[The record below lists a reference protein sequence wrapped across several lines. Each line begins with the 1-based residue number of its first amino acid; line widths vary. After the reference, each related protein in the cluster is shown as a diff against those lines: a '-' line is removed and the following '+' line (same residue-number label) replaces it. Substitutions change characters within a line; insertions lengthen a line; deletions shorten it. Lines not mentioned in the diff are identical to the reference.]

1 MFEAFK
7 LNTEEE
13 LKTYQKTLN
22 TLSIKNPYFQLD
34 YIDIFSEGIENL
46 VFFSYLNK
54 DNNSRIMMLIHL
66 NHIIIDKEETL
77 FYDAITPYGYS
88 GPISSTNVLEFDF
101 IEFWQKVDNWYVQNN
116 VVSEFVRFNLSNN
129 HLNYS
134 GEVFQTML
142 NIKGK
147 IIDEELQWKFFD
159 RKVRKNVNKAKRENL
174 KSNVYFNNIGDD
186 KIVEFFNIY
195 IETMIRTNALKKS
208 YYNLDDF
215 KRFIKL
221 NDEYCAICTV
231 YLNSFPIA
239 SELVLISKDSIYSFL
254 GGTDEKYFDKRPNDF
269 LKIALINW
277 ARNKNFKN
285 YVLGGGYGSEDG
297 IFKYK
302 KCFFPNDV
310 VNYYTGRKIINKEV
324 YNSLLAKSNQ
334 IRMSNELDHKNENFF
349 PMYRLTLGSIVK
361 P

>member
-142 NIKGK
+142 NI
-147 IIDEELQWKFFD
+147 
-159 RKVRKNVNKAKRENL
+159 
-174 KSNVYFNNIGDD
+174 
-186 KIVEFFNIY
+186 
-195 IETMIRTNALKKS
+195 
-208 YYNLDDF
+208 
-215 KRFIKL
+215 
-221 NDEYCAICTV
+221 
-231 YLNSFPIA
+231 SFHI
-239 SELVLISKDSIYSFL
+239 
-254 GGTDEKYFDKRPNDF
+254 
-269 LKIALINW
+269 
-277 ARNKNFKN
+277 
-285 YVLGGGYGSEDG
+285 
-297 IFKYK
+297 
-302 KCFFPNDV
+302 
-310 VNYYTGRKIINKEV
+310 
-324 YNSLLAKSNQ
+324 
-334 IRMSNELDHKNENFF
+334 
-349 PMYRLTLGSIVK
+349 
-361 P
+361 